1 MAEQTQTVEVTEAV
15 RNCAEC
21 KKPIKRARRYYRE
34 GAYYCNKNCYRKKMG
49 KGKSGGDAEAPASQ
63 KPAEDPAKSKAKP
76 AAEPKK
82 DAKGAAKAAK

>member
-34 GAYYCNKNCYRKKMG
+34 GAYYCNRNCYRRRMEKD
-49 KGKSGGDAEAPASQ
+49 KSGGEAAAPAQKPAEAPA
-63 KPAEDPAKSKAKP
+63 KAKEKP

-82 DAKGAAKAAK
+82 VAKGAAKATK